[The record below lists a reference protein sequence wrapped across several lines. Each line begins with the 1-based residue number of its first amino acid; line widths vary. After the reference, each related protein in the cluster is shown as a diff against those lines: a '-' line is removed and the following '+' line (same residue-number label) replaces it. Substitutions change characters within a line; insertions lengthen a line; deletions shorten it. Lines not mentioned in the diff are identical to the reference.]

1 MTNCITYLFQLNRQY
16 TKGRVQQ
23 NITKWNLTKHSTTK
37 DNTGQQNKTTQ
48 QNTTQR
54 KTKQNTTQRS
64 VTQQNTAKLTTE
76 TKHNTTQ
83 QNTTQHRKMT
93 LKSKERT
100 GNKSFTASNLCEVS
114 KDHPIKAAYVNFKYL
129 FLFIND
135 MDVN

>member
-1 MTNCITYLFQLNRQY
+1 MKLNKTQHNKRQH
-16 TKGRVQQ
+16 R
-23 NITKWNLTKHSTTK
+23 TTK
-37 DNTGQQNKTTQ
+37 QNNTAQHNTTQNKTKH
-48 QNTTQR
+48 NTTQR
-54 KTKQNTTQRS
+54 Y
-64 VTQQNTAKLTTE
+64 TAKLTTE